1 MRQCSTAKRGVER
14 QLTSKTEDLDREVEI
29 NKNISRLNA
38 QLANQMD
45 ALQFDLART
54 SLEKEIKDEEVEL
67 LAEECEELIFD
78 LASTSM
84 EKEIKE
90 RQVQLLIAECRELL
104 TLCTSLEQL
113 EADNQRQ
120 IREQNARIAQ
130 LEQERSAS
138 RAQQQEEVERV
149 RQEGQRDVAKK
160 QEEIDALKLKHDTFR
175 RSALPKVI
183 ASSVA
188 FSRRRIA
195 EMNAHLDACMEI
207 AERLEDGQL
216 IEPNFQ
222 ESQIDPSSSILQT
235 VQEAL
240 NCIESSNFST
250 LKYNKC

>member
-54 SLEKEIKDEEVEL
+54 SLEKEIKDEEVE
-67 LAEECEELIFD
+67 ELIFD

-104 TLCTSLEQL
+104 AMCTSLEQL